1 MRSVS
6 GETRAPWHETE
17 ARLLS
22 SVVENLRA
30 FQEVLRHQRRE
41 HHRAGLHAAVEA
53 TEQRIFEVGY
63 QARTLARYARRKEL
77 QNSPL
82 LACSRLAQRDNVKP
96 MVRRRKG

>member
-1 MRSVS
+1 MP
-6 GETRAPWHETE
+6 GEARAPWHETE

-41 HHRAGLHAAVEA
+41 SRRAGLHAAVEA

-63 QARTLARYARRKEL
+63 QVRTLARYARRKEL
-77 QNSPL
+77 QSSPL
-82 LACSRLAQRDNVKP
+82 LACSRLEQRDNVKP

>member
-1 MRSVS
+1 MRSVP
-6 GETRAPWHETE
+6 GEARAPWHETE

-30 FQEVLRHQRRE
+30 YQEVLRHQRRE
-41 HHRAGLHAAVEA
+41 RHRAGLREAVEA
-53 TEQRIFEVGY
+53 IEQHIFEIGY

>member
-1 MRSVS
+1 MS
-6 GETRAPWHETE
+6 GEARAPWHETE

-30 FQEVLRHQRRE
+30 YQEVLRHQRRE
-41 HHRAGLHAAVEA
+41 RHRAGLREAVEA
-53 TEQRIFEVGY
+53 IEQRIFEVGY
-63 QARTLARYARRKEL
+63 QARTLARYARRKGL